1 MLPLLEPGVVLA
13 GKYRVERVL
22 GQGGMGVVL
31 AAHHLQLGQR
41 VALKFLLPE
50 VCTSGEAVARFL
62 REARAAVQ
70 IESEHVARVVDV
82 GTLETGSPYM
92 VMEYLEGSDLGDVLQ
107 KRGPMPLQL
116 AAGYVLEAMEAV
128 AEAHALGMVHRDLKP
143 SNLFL
148 ARRRDGSFIVKVLDF
163 GISKAAQDAHGPS
176 ASMTS
181 THAVMGSPLYM
192 SPEQVRSSKDVD
204 ARADIWSLGVILH
217 ELLCGR
223 TPFHGETMTAV
234 LAMIAA
240 DPPPPLR
247 TVRPDLSPA
256 IEALVLR
263 CLNKDRT
270 QRFQN
275 VAELAYAL
283 APFVGPEAHGPVE
296 RISKV
301 LGRPAMASSQN
312 LAQSSPAVSGG
323 VQTAGAWGHT
333 QPGEAKSKKPLVYL
347 GVGAVLIAGA
357 AAGALLF
364 RPAAD
369 ETAASASAA
378 SLETAA
384 AAPAV
389 PTTTVPAT
397 AAPLPPE
404 PVVTPAAPIVE
415 PSAAPLPEAAPAP
428 VARTQRNTRTSRNTR
443 SSSPATPTAVVVA
456 PTREAPPSSPPPAAP
471 KSNKGLFDDTK

>member
-31 AAHHLQLGQR
+31 AAQHLQLGQR

-50 VCTSGEAVARFL
+50 VCTNGEAVARFL
-62 REARAAVQ
+62 REARTAVQ

-82 GTLETGSPYM
+82 GTLEGGAPYM
-92 VMEYLEGSDLGDVLQ
+92 VMEYLEGSDLGDVLA
-107 KRGPMPLQL
+107 KRGPMPLPL
-116 AAGYVLEAMEAV
+116 AAGYVLEAMEAI

-148 ARRRDGSFIVKVLDF
+148 ARRRDGSNIVKVLDF
-163 GISKAAQDAHGPS
+163 GISKAAHDAQLGPS

-181 THAVMGSPLYM
+181 TTAVMGSPLYM

-204 ARADIWSLGVILH
+204 ARADVWSLGVILH
-217 ELLCGR
+217 ELLSGR

-234 LAMIAA
+234 LAMIVA

-256 IEALVLR
+256 VEAIVFR

-283 APFVGPEAHGPVE
+283 APYAPPEAQAAVE

-301 LGRPAMASSQN
+301 LGRPPMASVPN
-312 LAQSSPAVSGG
+312 LAQSSAAVSSQ
-323 VQTAGAWGHT
+323 QTGNAWGNT
-333 QPGEAKSKKPLVYL
+333 QMGEPKSKKALL
-347 GVGAVLIAGA
+347 FGGIAAVLVAGA
-357 AAGALLF
+357 AAGAFLF
-364 RPAAD
+364 NAPSAD
-369 ETAASASAA
+369 TAASASAA
-378 SLETAA
+378 SPNTAA

-389 PTTTVPAT
+389 PEAAETAAT
-397 AAPLPPE
+397 AKTPPE
-404 PVVTPAAPIVE
+404 PVVTPAAPIVVE
-415 PSAAPLPEAAPAP
+415 PSAAPVVEPPPAPA
-428 VARTQRNTRTSRNTR
+428 ARSTRTSRPSR
-443 SSSPATPTAVVVA
+443 RSSPATTAAVVGA
-456 PTREAPPSSPPPAAP
+456 TTREASTPPSPPAAP
-471 KSNKGLFDDTK
+471 KPAKGLFDDTK

>member
-31 AAHHLQLGQR
+31 AAQHLQLGQR

-50 VCTSGEAVARFL
+50 VCTNGEAVARFL
-62 REARAAVQ
+62 REARTAVQ

-82 GTLETGSPYM
+82 GTLEGGAPYM
-92 VMEYLEGSDLGDVLQ
+92 VMEYLEGSDLGDVLS
-107 KRGPMPLQL
+107 KRGPMPLPL
-116 AAGYVLEAMEAV
+116 AAGYVLEAMEAI

-148 ARRRDGSFIVKVLDF
+148 ARRRDGSYIVKVLDF
-163 GISKAAQDAHGPS
+163 GISKAAHDAQLGPS

-181 THAVMGSPLYM
+181 TTAVMGSPLYM

-204 ARADIWSLGVILH
+204 ARADVWSLGVILH

-234 LAMIAA
+234 LAMIVA

-256 IEALVLR
+256 VEAIVFR

-283 APFVGPEAHGPVE
+283 APYAPPEAQVAVE

-301 LGRPAMASSQN
+301 LGRPSMASVPN
-312 LAQSSPAVSGG
+312 LAQSSAAVSSQ
-323 VQTAGAWGHT
+323 QTGSAWGNT
-333 QPGEAKSKKPLVYL
+333 QMGEPKSRKALLLV
-347 GVGAVLIAGA
+347 GIGAVLVAGA
-357 AAGALLF
+357 AAGAFLF
-364 RPAAD
+364 NAPSAD
-369 ETAASASAA
+369 TAASASAA
-378 SLETAA
+378 SPNTAA
-384 AAPAV
+384 AAPV
-389 PTTTVPAT
+389 MPEAT
-397 AAPLPPE
+397 ATADAAKTAPE

-415 PSAAPLPEAAPAP
+415 PSAAPVVESPPAPA
-428 VARTQRNTRTSRNTR
+428 ARSTRTSRPSR
-443 SSSPATPTAVVVA
+443 RSSPATTAAVVVA
-456 PTREAPPSSPPPAAP
+456 PTREASPPSSPPAAP
-471 KSNKGLFDDTK
+471 KPAKGLFDDTK

>member
-82 GTLETGSPYM
+82 GTLEGGSPYM

-116 AAGYVLEAMEAV
+116 AVSYVLEAMEAV

-163 GISKAAQDAHGPS
+163 GISKATQDSQGPS

-181 THAVMGSPLYM
+181 TTAVMGSPLYM

-217 ELLCGR
+217 ELLSGR

-247 TVRPDLSPA
+247 SVRPDLSPA
-256 IEALVLR
+256 IEAVVLR
-263 CLNKDRT
+263 CLNKDRN

-283 APFVGPEAHGPVE
+283 APFAGPEAQGPVD

-312 LAQSSPAVSGG
+312 LAQSAPALSGG
-323 VQTAGAWGHT
+323 MQTAGAWGHT
-333 QPGEAKSKKPLVYL
+333 QPGETKSKKPLVYL
-347 GVGAVLIAGA
+347 GVGAVLLAGA
-357 AAGALLF
+357 AAAALLF
-364 RPAAD
+364 RPAPRD
-369 ETAASASAA
+369 TTASAVVP
-378 SLETAA
+378 SLDTAA
-384 AAPAV
+384 AAPV
-389 PTTTVPAT
+389 VPAT
-397 AAPLPPE
+397 TNTAPPPAPE
-404 PVVTPAAPIVE
+404 PVVTPAAPVVE

-428 VARTQRNTRTSRNTR
+428 VARPQRNTRPTR
-443 SSSPATPTAVVVA
+443 TTRGTSPAAPTAVVVA
-456 PTREAPPSSPPPAAP
+456 PTREAPAPPPPPVAP
-471 KSNKGLFDDTK
+471 KPTKGLFDDTR

>member
-1 MLPLLEPGVVLA
+1 
-13 GKYRVERVL
+13 
-22 GQGGMGVVL
+22 
-31 AAHHLQLGQR
+31 
-41 VALKFLLPE
+41 
-50 VCTSGEAVARFL
+50 
-62 REARAAVQ
+62 
-70 IESEHVARVVDV
+70 
-82 GTLETGSPYM
+82 M

-107 KRGPMPLQL
+107 KRGPMPLPL

-283 APFVGPEAHGPVE
+283 APFAGPEAHAHVD

-301 LGRPAMASSQN
+301 LGRPALASSQN
-312 LAQSSPAVSGG
+312 LAQSSPAMSGG

-347 GVGAVLIAGA
+347 GVGAILIAGA

-369 ETAASASAA
+369 ETSASASAA
-378 SLETAA
+378 PLGTAA

-389 PTTTVPAT
+389 PAAT
-397 AAPLPPE
+397 DPSPPPPE

-428 VARTQRNTRTSRNTR
+428 TARAQRNTRTSRNTR
-443 SSSPATPTAVVVA
+443 SSSPAAPTAVVVA